1 MALFLQIAVPLTTIV
16 VPLIYIFS
24 SIIVNYYNQTFTN
37 FAMLMGSTHGFMS
50 SIIMIMVHR
59 PYREAFMAMIGKTRK
74 IVLPAVSMKTTSVD
88 VLI

>member
-1 MALFLQIAVPLTTIV
+1 MALFLQVAVPLTTIV

-37 FAMLMGSTHGFMS
+37 FAMIMGSTHGFMS

-59 PYREAFMAMIGKTRK
+59 PYREAFLAMVGRKRKTM
-74 IVLPAVSMKTTSVD
+74 LPAVSMKTTSID